1 MSPPGY
7 HPSLFGINIPHF
19 YYLLKIRIFLRDSE
33 GESTLVLG
41 ESRELCNSP
50 PEMNEVNEGLS
61 KMVVWWGHVGSVS
74 FV

>member
-33 GESTLVLG
+33 GESTFMFE
-41 ESRELCNSP
+41 ESGA
-50 PEMNEVNEGLS
+50 M
-61 KMVVWWGHVGSVS
+61 
-74 FV
+74 